1 MKKILLV
8 CSAGMSTSLLVN
20 KMKKVAEEKGIECL
34 IEAHGFSDV
43 KRYDGEYDVCLVG
56 PQIKYAAPQIT
67 KDLPSMPVAVIDMRV
82 YGMADGDKA
91 LQQALDLMG
100 E

>member
-20 KMKKVAEEKGIECL
+20 KMKKVAEEKEIACL

-43 KRYDGEYDVCLVG
+43 KRYNGVYDVCLVG
-56 PQIKYAAPQIT
+56 PQIKYAHAQIAS
-67 KDLPSMPVAVIDMRV
+67 DLPSMPVEVIDMRI
-82 YGMADGDKA
+82 YGMADGEKA
-91 LQQALDLMG
+91 LQLAIDLIG